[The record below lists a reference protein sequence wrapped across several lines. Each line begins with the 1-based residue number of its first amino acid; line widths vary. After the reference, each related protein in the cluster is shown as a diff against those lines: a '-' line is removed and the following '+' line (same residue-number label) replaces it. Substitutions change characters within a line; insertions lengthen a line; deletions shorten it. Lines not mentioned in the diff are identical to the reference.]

1 MLSTV
6 LSLPSGSGPSG
17 MYPFAYAAKTFPS
30 LMYWLSNLRLSLKTI
45 RHMTDV
51 GMGL

>member
-6 LSLPSGSGPSG
+6 LSLPNGSGPSG
-17 MYPFAYAAKTFPS
+17 MYPSAYVAKTFP
-30 LMYWLSNLRLSLKTI
+30 LTHSNLGLSLKTI

>member
-6 LSLPSGSGPSG
+6 LSLPNGSGPSG
-17 MYPFAYAAKTFPS
+17 MYPLPTLPKRSPS
-30 LMYWLSNLRLSLKTI
+30 LMYWLSKLGLSLKTI